1 MTRQLIL
8 NAFLMSTGHH
18 EASWRLPESDP
29 SADASVEHFQGLAQT
44 AERGLMDSV
53 FFADSPSLQDSPGRR
68 PPTRYEPTL
77 LLTAMAAA
85 TDRVGLI
92 ATATTTYDEPY
103 NTARRFASLDG
114 ISHGRAGWNVV
125 TTASPDASANFG
137 FDDQPAHAERYER
150 AEEYLQVVLGLWGG
164 WEEDAY
170 VADKESGVHTD
181 PRKVHQLDHTG
192 THFRVRGPLNVGR
205 SEQGWPVVVQAG
217 SSPAGVAL
225 AAAYAEAVFTVQRSV
240 ADGRSFLQHLKGRT
254 AALGRD
260 PDHLKVLPGIVPI
273 IGSTE
278 AEAREVE
285 RALDDLLVT
294 EHAAA
299 QLAAALGVT
308 VESLDLDAPLP
319 RDIRAPEEVQSNRSR
334 YELIVDLGRREDL
347 TVRQIISRLGGGRG
361 HRTIVGTPEQVAD
374 DIQEWFEAGAA
385 DGFNVM
391 PQVLP
396 SGLTVFVDEVVPILQ
411 QRGLFR
417 REYAGRTLRDHY
429 GLPVPGS
436 TAARR
441 RQDTVRT
448 A

>member
-1 MTRQLIL
+1 MTQQLIL

-29 SADASVEHFQGLAQT
+29 ASDASVEYFQDLART
-44 AERGLMDSV
+44 AERGTMDSV
-53 FFADSPSLQDSPGRR
+53 FFADSPSLQGSPARR

-77 LLTAMAAA
+77 LLAAMAAA
-85 TDRVGLI
+85 TDRIGLI

-125 TTASPDASANFG
+125 TTAAADAAANFG
-137 FDDQPAHAERYER
+137 FEGQPTHADRYER
-150 AEEYLQVVLGLWGG
+150 AQEFLEVVLGLWSG
-164 WEEDAY
+164 WEEDAC
-170 VADKESGVHTD
+170 VADKEAGVHTD
-181 PRKVHQLDHTG
+181 PRKVHELDHAG

-217 SSPAGVAL
+217 SSPAGLAL
-225 AAAYAEAVFTVQRSV
+225 AARYAEAVFTVQRSV
-240 ADGRSFLQHLKGRT
+240 AEGRAFLRDLKSRA

-260 PDHLKVLPGIVPI
+260 PDHVKVLPGIVPI

-278 AEAREVE
+278 AEAEEVE

-294 EHAAA
+294 EHAAT
-299 QLAAALGVT
+299 QLAEAIGVP

-319 RDIRAPEEVQSNRSR
+319 RRIRPPEEVQSNRSR
-334 YELIVDLGRREDL
+334 YELVVDLGRRENL

-361 HRTIVGTPEQVAD
+361 HRTIVGTPDRIAD

-396 SGLTVFVDEVVPILQ
+396 SGLAVFVDEVVPILRK
-411 QRGLFR
+411 RGLFR
-417 REYAGRTLRDHY
+417 HEYGGRTLRDHY
-429 GLPVPGS
+429 GLPVPRS
-436 TAARR
+436 AAAHRGGA
-441 RQDTVRT
+441 VRS